1 MCKTACTCVHTH
13 TQNDVSQGSSEQC
26 QGQEPLTLHRGNGYR
41 AKERKE
47 EEWHARPREWQ
58 AQRLGGENNLQN
70 VGQEDGAVGPAKV
83 GSYLKSWK
91 LVAHCSWGDSNKE
104 RGQGAYN

>member
-1 MCKTACTCVHTH
+1 MPRSGTTNS
-13 TQNDVSQGSSEQC
+13 TQRKWVQSQG
-26 QGQEPLTLHRGNGYR
+26 
-41 AKERKE
+41 KE